1 MSDGPSAGSAT
12 NSRIVPATDPVLN
25 WEGVAGLEAVPGGVR
40 PWRLPHDRIDLFP
53 GDDLQR
59 SGRTPAGA
67 RIVLRTDS
75 RTIAL
80 DLTVCTEEIKPVDV
94 VVDGDEVTTLPLE
107 PASPATGSGT
117 RGSDPGPDRG
127 APAGRRQRV
136 AVRGLGPTR
145 KTVEIWLPHFGEAIW
160 HSVEVDGSASV
171 EGAWRERPRWITYG
185 SSITQC
191 RQAPTPSATWPA
203 LAAREAGLDLRC
215 LGFGGQAK
223 LDPMVARLIR
233 DAPADVISLCFGIN
247 LHGQAFERL
256 FLPSVLGFV
265 ATVRD
270 GHPRVPILVMSPI
283 FSPNREEAPGHAAGM
298 TLVEIRAA
306 VADGVRRLRES
317 GDDNLHLVDG
327 LDILGPSE
335 TRYLPDG
342 LHPDGPGYALMASRI
357 APRLARVLAPAP
369 AALPTPKPSPPRFH
383 DHEGCR
389 SLATPSLHD
398 HGFTGT
404 PGGGPGGRW

>member
-1 MSDGPSAGSAT
+1 MVS
-12 NSRIVPATDPVLN
+12 ATDPILN

-40 PWRLPHDRIDLFP
+40 PWRLPSDRIELFP

-59 SGRTPAGA
+59 SGRTPAGV
-67 RIVLRTDS
+67 RIVVRTDS

-80 DLTVCTEEIKPVDV
+80 DLTVLTEEIKPVDV
-94 VVDGDEVTTLPLE
+94 VVDGDQVTTVALE
-107 PASPATGSGT
+107 PAPTGT
-117 RGSDPGPDRG
+117 
-127 APAGRRQRV
+127 PAGRRQRV

-145 KTVEIWLPHFGEAIW
+145 KIVEIWLPHFGEAIW
-160 HSVEVDGSASV
+160 HGLEVDGSASV

-203 LAAREAGLDLRC
+203 LAAREVGLDLRC

-233 DAPADVISLCFGIN
+233 DTPAEVISLCFGIN
-247 LHGQAFERL
+247 MHAQAFERL

-270 GHPRVPILVMSPI
+270 GHPHVPILVMSPI
-283 FSPNREEAPGHAAGM
+283 FSPDREDTPGHAGGM

-306 VADGVRRLRES
+306 VADGVWRLREA

-327 LDILGPSE
+327 LEILGPSE
-335 TRYLPDG
+335 ARYLPDG
-342 LHPDGPGYALMASRI
+342 LHPDGPGYALMASRL
-357 APRLARVLAPAP
+357 APRLERLLAPT
-369 AALPTPKPSPPRFH
+369 PTP
-383 DHEGCR
+383 
-389 SLATPSLHD
+389 A
-398 HGFTGT
+398 
-404 PGGGPGGRW
+404 